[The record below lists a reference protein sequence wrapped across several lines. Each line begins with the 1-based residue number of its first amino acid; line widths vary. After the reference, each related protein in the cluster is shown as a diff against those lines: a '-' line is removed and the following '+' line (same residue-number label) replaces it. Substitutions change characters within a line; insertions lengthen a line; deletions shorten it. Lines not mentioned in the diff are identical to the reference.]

1 MLVMELLRDWAD
13 KSKNSALNPRDF
25 YDELSLK
32 SDYRYSLSFL
42 LISSILGG
50 GSLAG
55 IIALIGN
62 LNSLVAAVANSIT
75 AGLLFGFLAALFF
88 LAETLMTHVCLRFL
102 GATKD
107 LKTTF
112 EVMTYPSLIVM
123 VLWWV
128 PGLNILMGIYY
139 LYVST
144 IGLAKIQ
151 GISSARAL
159 ISLLLGNVLSWIP
172 IIVLLL
178 LLAGF
183 VGGLGALL
191 GL

>member
-1 MLVMELLRDWAD
+1 MELLRDWAD
-13 KSKNSALNPRDF
+13 KSKKSALNPREF

-42 LISSILGG
+42 LISSVLGG
-50 GSLAG
+50 GSLVG
-55 IIALIGN
+55 LIALIGN
-62 LNSLVAAVANSIT
+62 MNSLVSAVANSIT
-75 AGLLFGFLAALFF
+75 AVLLFGFLVALFF
-88 LAETLMTHVCLRFL
+88 LAEALMTHVCLRLL

-112 EVMTYPSLIVM
+112 EVMTYPSLIIM
-123 VLWWV
+123 IFWWV
-128 PGLNILMGIYY
+128 PGLNLLMGIYY

-151 GISSARAL
+151 DISSARAL
-159 ISLLLGNVLSWIP
+159 ISLMLGNVLAWIP
-172 IIVLLL
+172 IIILLL